1 MIIRRLSPSDVTA
14 YRRLRLRG
22 LRKNPEASGGSY
34 GELVKWSVKDFA
46 SQLEPTRTKW
56 KFGAFVGRRLVGVVS
71 LIRDE
76 RIKERHKAA
85 IVGMYVDVH
94 MRRKGV
100 GRSLLMHTIEMAQQL
115 HGLRRVRLAVVES
128 NKSALRL
135 YRAAGFEAYGREKE
149 ALLVNGRFYSE
160 LLLVRTVL
168 RSRTN
173 YRNRRLPQARL
184 LRGSRRAIV
193 SAGH

>member
-1 MIIRRLSPSDVTA
+1 MD
-14 YRRLRLRG
+14 
-22 LRKNPEASGGSY
+22 PEASGSSY
-34 GELVKWSVKDFA
+34 TELAKWSVKDFA
-46 SQLEPTRTKW
+46 SQLEQTRTKW

-85 IVGMYVDVH
+85 IVGMYVDSH

-100 GRSLLMHTIEMAQQL
+100 GRGLLMHAIEMAQQL
-115 HGLRRVRLAVVES
+115 GGLRRVRLAVVES

-135 YRAAGFEAYGREKE
+135 YRTAGFKVYGREKE
-149 ALLVNGRFYSE
+149 SLLVNGRFLSE
-160 LLLVRTVL
+160 LLLVRIVL

-173 YRNRRLPQARL
+173 YRNRRMPQARL
-184 LRGSRRAIV
+184 LRGRSLATRRCRLLGR
-193 SAGH
+193 SAGRPDDT

>member
-1 MIIRRLSPSDVTA
+1 MIIRRLSPSDVAA

-22 LRKNPEASGGSY
+22 LRKNPEASGSSY

-46 SQLEPTRTKW
+46 SELEQTRTKW
-56 KFGAFVGRRLVGVVS
+56 KFGAFIGRRLVGAVS

-85 IVGMYVDVH
+85 IVGMYVDFH
-94 MRRKGV
+94 IRRKGV
-100 GRSLLMHTIEMAQQL
+100 GRGLLMRAIETAQQL
-115 HGLRRVRLAVVES
+115 RGLRRVRLAVVES
-128 NKSALRL
+128 NKPALRL
-135 YRAAGFEAYGREKE
+135 YRTAGFKVYGREKE
-149 ALLVNGRFYSE
+149 ALLVNGRFYSD

-173 YRNRRLPQARL
+173 YRNRRTPQTRL
-184 LRGSRRAIV
+184 LRSRSRAIV
-193 SAGH
+193 SAVH